1 MSSPKT
7 ISSKEGLARLWV
19 HECKRV
25 FGDRLTCDEDHHWLS
40 ALLRLKIEG
49 DQGSAEGGSSG
60 SNGSSGTGSGGS
72 GGGSGAGGAGFGVD
86 YSAVVTRE
94 RIVYGDFMNGDSD
107 NKVSGSG
114 LMTYIHT

>member
-25 FGDRLTCDEDHHWLS
+25 FGDRLTCDEDHHWLT

-49 DQGSAEGGSSG
+49 VQGSAEGSGSGSS
-60 SNGSSGTGSGGS
+60 S

-107 NKVSGSG
+107 NKVGRGVSE
-114 LMTYIHT
+114 LMGEGVCEFSLV